1 MSIFRGLG
9 ARSAARAAAATGRSA
24 AGYSPPAG
32 LPDPPVGWPYPA
44 AAETGWPRGSVP
56 NTRHP
61 GWPTDPPT
69 DPVGHPVGITVGPVL
84 PPHPAAAAAL
94 AAAFAADYLSWD
106 EAEPARRGQALA
118 RYLSADATVDPARL
132 GWSGHGRQRTEFAL
146 PGLTWPDG
154 DRIMVD
160 VRVRVTPYQRV
171 ASPPGSPDPRNGAA
185 RTPAALPPGGAG
197 MAAAAPAPDAPGWR
211 SLGSL
216 WVRLAVP
223 VALDGDLLVVDTTD
237 EW

>member
-1 MSIFRGLG
+1 
-9 ARSAARAAAATGRSA
+9 
-24 AGYSPPAG
+24 
-32 LPDPPVGWPYPA
+32 
-44 AAETGWPRGSVP
+44 VP
-56 NTRHP
+56 NARHP
-61 GWPTDPPT
+61 GWPVDPATDPIGR
-69 DPVGHPVGITVGPVL
+69 PVGPPGPVL
-84 PPHPAAAAAL
+84 PPHPAAAASL

-118 RYLSADATVDPARL
+118 RYLPADAAVDPARL
-132 GWSGHGRQRTEFAL
+132 GWSGFGRQRAEFAL
-146 PGLTWPDG
+146 PGLTRPDG

-171 ASPPGSPDPRNGAA
+171 ASDPHNGSHPPPRANPPP
-185 RTPAALPPGGAG
+185 PAAAG

-223 VALDGDLLVVDTTD
+223 VVLDGDRLVVDAMD